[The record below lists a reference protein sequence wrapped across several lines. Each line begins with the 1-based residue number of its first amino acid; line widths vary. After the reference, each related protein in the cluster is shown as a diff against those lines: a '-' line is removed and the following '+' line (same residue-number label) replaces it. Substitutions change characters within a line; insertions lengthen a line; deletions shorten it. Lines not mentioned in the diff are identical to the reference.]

1 MLDIVRNLVSSIFG
15 KILLGIMVLSFALW
29 GVGDI
34 LTSGNSQLA
43 AKVGNEK
50 ITLDEFYNEFQKT
63 VSLYN
68 QQTSS
73 SINLKEAKDL
83 QLHNILLN
91 DLIYSRMVKD
101 YANKQ
106 NIFINDTSLKI
117 IITSLPQFKD
127 ADGLFSETKYKNYI
141 FNNFPNEEV
150 FLNEIENS
158 IYQGII
164 FENFNI
170 SSFLDKQV
178 INHLFNHEGEK
189 RSVRYFIINDED
201 LDIKLSDELLREY
214 YETEKFKYEV
224 SQKTI
229 IDYIEISLDQFVDLD
244 SIDENKIV
252 EYYNDNIN
260 LYIKEEKREI
270 EFARFR
276 DKDSANEFYKTWAQN
291 DPALIFSYME
301 NNEVELNKIQD
312 FTLSQN
318 TFTDEIANS
327 IFNLNIDDVSPP
339 LEYQGI
345 GYYVFKLLNIEEKE
359 TQLISEVEKDIKKYL
374 AEETA
379 YVEFDDTINLAD
391 EMLLNDYDLNEIMDS
406 LSKAKITKS
415 SSSDNLVNKINN
427 EEIQLSFDQ
436 PIGFLSEIIFND
448 NAAFIY
454 SISDKKESFIPEF
467 SMVKEEVKRDYI
479 ENEKKSRISS
489 MADKILIDLQFK
501 GIDKFEEYAKLNSIE
516 IKELNDLKRNDENIS
531 KESLSSIFNISLEDN
546 VKIIMNNDDI
556 GIGALIKITKPDSYI
571 SDTYY
576 SEVENNIIQNFN
588 SSLESIIGQ
597 KIIDNTDY
605 EVYSQNID
613 KLFM

>member
-1 MLDIVRNLVSSIFG
+1 
-15 KILLGIMVLSFALW
+15 
-29 GVGDI
+29 
-34 LTSGNSQLA
+34 
-43 AKVGNEK
+43 
-50 ITLDEFYNEFQKT
+50 
-63 VSLYN
+63 
-68 QQTSS
+68 
-73 SINLKEAKDL
+73 
-83 QLHNILLN
+83 
-91 DLIYSRMVKD
+91 
-101 YANKQ
+101 
-106 NIFINDTSLKI
+106 
-117 IITSLPQFKD
+117 
-127 ADGLFSETKYKNYI
+127 
-141 FNNFPNEEV
+141 
-150 FLNEIENS
+150 
-158 IYQGII
+158 
-164 FENFNI
+164 
-170 SSFLDKQV
+170 
-178 INHLFNHEGEK
+178 
-189 RSVRYFIINDED
+189 
-201 LDIKLSDELLREY
+201 
-214 YETEKFKYEV
+214 
-224 SQKTI
+224 
-229 IDYIEISLDQFVDLD
+229 
-244 SIDENKIV
+244 
-252 EYYNDNIN
+252 
-260 LYIKEEKREI
+260 
-270 EFARFR
+270 
-276 DKDSANEFYKTWAQN
+276 
-291 DPALIFSYME
+291 ME

-379 YVEFDDTINLAD
+379 YVEFDDTVNLAD

-479 ENEKKSRISS
+479 ENENKSRISS

-531 KESLSSIFNISLEDN
+531 KESLSSIFNVSLEDN
-546 VKIIMNNDDI
+546 VKIIMNNGDI
-556 GIGALIKITKPDSYI
+556 GIGALIKIAKPDSYI

-597 KIIDNTDY
+597 KIIGNTCLLYTSPSPRD
-605 EVYSQNID
+605 S
-613 KLFM
+613 

>member
-1 MLDIVRNLVSSIFG
+1 
-15 KILLGIMVLSFALW
+15 
-29 GVGDI
+29 
-34 LTSGNSQLA
+34 
-43 AKVGNEK
+43 
-50 ITLDEFYNEFQKT
+50 
-63 VSLYN
+63 
-68 QQTSS
+68 
-73 SINLKEAKDL
+73 
-83 QLHNILLN
+83 
-91 DLIYSRMVKD
+91 
-101 YANKQ
+101 
-106 NIFINDTSLKI
+106 
-117 IITSLPQFKD
+117 
-127 ADGLFSETKYKNYI
+127 
-141 FNNFPNEEV
+141 
-150 FLNEIENS
+150 
-158 IYQGII
+158 
-164 FENFNI
+164 
-170 SSFLDKQV
+170 
-178 INHLFNHEGEK
+178 
-189 RSVRYFIINDED
+189 
-201 LDIKLSDELLREY
+201 
-214 YETEKFKYEV
+214 
-224 SQKTI
+224 
-229 IDYIEISLDQFVDLD
+229 
-244 SIDENKIV
+244 
-252 EYYNDNIN
+252 
-260 LYIKEEKREI
+260 
-270 EFARFR
+270 
-276 DKDSANEFYKTWAQN
+276 
-291 DPALIFSYME
+291 ME

-345 GYYVFKLLNIEEKE
+345 GHYVFKLLNIEEKE
-359 TQLISEVEKDIKKYL
+359 TQLISEVEKDINKYL

-379 YVEFDDTINLAD
+379 YVEFDDAINLAD
-391 EMLLNDYDLNEIMDS
+391 EMLLNDYDLSEIMDS

-467 SMVKEEVKRDYI
+467 SMVKKEVKRDYI
-479 ENEKKSRISS
+479 ENENKSRISS

>member
-68 QQTSS
+68 QQTNS

-101 YANKQ
+101 YANKK
-106 NIFINDTSLKI
+106 NIFINDNSLKL
-117 IITSLPQFKD
+117 IITSLPQFKS

-150 FLNEIENS
+150 FLKEIENT
-158 IYQGII
+158 IYQGIV

-170 SSFLDKQV
+170 RNFLDEQV
-178 INHLFNHEGEK
+178 ISHLFNYEGEK
-189 RSVRYFIINDED
+189 RSVKYFILDDKD
-201 LDIKLSDELLREY
+201 LEIKLSDKLLLKY

-229 IDYIEISLDQFVDLD
+229 IDYIEISLNQFVDLD

-276 DKDSANEFYKTWAQN
+276 DKDSANEFYKTWTQN
-291 DPALIFSYME
+291 DPSLIFSYME

-312 FTLSQN
+312 FTLSRN

-359 TQLISEVEKDIKKYL
+359 IQLISEVEKDINKYL

-379 YVEFDDTINLAD
+379 YVEFDDTVNLAD

-406 LSKAKITKS
+406 LSKTKIVKS
-415 SSSDNLVNKINN
+415 SSSDNLVKKINN
-427 EEIQLSFDQ
+427 EEIKLSFDQ

-467 SMVKEEVKRDYI
+467 SMVKEEVARDYI
-479 ENEKKSRISS
+479 ENEKKSKISS

-501 GIDKFEEYAKLNSIE
+501 GIEKFEEYAKLNSLE

-531 KESLSSIFNISLEDN
+531 KESLSSIFNISLENN

>member
-63 VSLYN
+63 VSIYN
-68 QQTSS
+68 QQTNS
-73 SINLKEAKDL
+73 SIDLKEAKDL
-83 QLHNILLN
+83 QLHSILLN

-101 YANKQ
+101 YANKH
-106 NIFINDTSLKI
+106 NIFINDNSLKL
-117 IITSLPQFKD
+117 IITSLPQFKS

-150 FLNEIENS
+150 FLKEIES
-158 IYQGII
+158 TIYQGII

-170 SSFLDKQV
+170 SSFLDKKV
-178 INHLFNHEGEK
+178 ISHLFNYEGEK
-189 RSVRYFIINDED
+189 RSLKYFILNDED
-201 LDIKLSDELLREY
+201 LEIKLSDKLLKEY
-214 YETEKFKYEV
+214 YETEKSKYEV

-229 IDYIEISLDQFVDLD
+229 IDYIEINIDQFFNLD
-244 SIDENKIV
+244 SIDENKIA

-276 DKDSANEFYKTWAQN
+276 DIESANKFYSLWSQN
-291 DPALIFSYME
+291 EPALISSFME
-301 NNEVELNKIQD
+301 DNEIELNNVKD

-318 TFTDEIANS
+318 SFNDEIANS
-327 IFNLNIDDVSPP
+327 IFNLNINDVSSP

-345 GYYVFKLLNIEEKE
+345 GFYVFKLLNIEEKE
-359 TQLISEVEKDIKKYL
+359 ILLFNEVENDIRNYL
-374 AEETA
+374 AEEAA
-379 YVEFDDTINLAD
+379 YLEFDDAVNLAD
-391 EMLLNDYDLNEIMDS
+391 EMLLNDYDLNEIIDN
-406 LSKAKITKS
+406 LSNAVIINS
-415 SSSDNLVNKINN
+415 SSSESLINKINN
-427 EEIQLSFDQ
+427 EKIQLSFDQ

-448 NAAFIY
+448 NTAFIY
-454 SISDKKESFIPEF
+454 SISDKEESFIPEF
-467 SMVKEEVKRDYI
+467 SMVKEEVERDFI

-489 MADKILIDLQFK
+489 LADKILINLQFK
-501 GIDKFEEYAKLNSIE
+501 GINKFEEYAKLNNLE
-516 IKELNDLKRNDENIS
+516 IKELNDLKRNDKNIS
-531 KESLSSIFNISLEDN
+531 KESLTSIFNIDLEEN
-546 VKIIMNNDDI
+546 VKIIMNNTEI
-556 GIGALIKITKPDSYI
+556 GIGALIEVTKPDSYI

-576 SEVENNIIQNFN
+576 SEVESNIIQNFN
-588 SSLESIIGQ
+588 TSLESIIGQ
-597 KIIDNTDY
+597 KIIDNTNY

>member
-1 MLDIVRNLVSSIFG
+1 M
-15 KILLGIMVLSFALW
+15 
-29 GVGDI
+29 
-34 LTSGNSQLA
+34 
-43 AKVGNEK
+43 
-50 ITLDEFYNEFQKT
+50 
-63 VSLYN
+63 
-68 QQTSS
+68 
-73 SINLKEAKDL
+73 
-83 QLHNILLN
+83 
-91 DLIYSRMVKD
+91 
-101 YANKQ
+101 
-106 NIFINDTSLKI
+106 
-117 IITSLPQFKD
+117 
-127 ADGLFSETKYKNYI
+127 
-141 FNNFPNEEV
+141 
-150 FLNEIENS
+150 
-158 IYQGII
+158 
-164 FENFNI
+164 
-170 SSFLDKQV
+170 
-178 INHLFNHEGEK
+178 
-189 RSVRYFIINDED
+189 
-201 LDIKLSDELLREY
+201 
-214 YETEKFKYEV
+214 
-224 SQKTI
+224 
-229 IDYIEISLDQFVDLD
+229 
-244 SIDENKIV
+244 
-252 EYYNDNIN
+252 
-260 LYIKEEKREI
+260 
-270 EFARFR
+270 
-276 DKDSANEFYKTWAQN
+276 
-291 DPALIFSYME
+291 
-301 NNEVELNKIQD
+301 
-312 FTLSQN
+312 
-318 TFTDEIANS
+318 
-327 IFNLNIDDVSPP
+327 
-339 LEYQGI
+339 
-345 GYYVFKLLNIEEKE
+345 NIEEKE

-379 YVEFDDTINLAD
+379 YFEFDDTINLAD
-391 EMLLNDYDLNEIMDS
+391 EMLLNDYALNEIMDS
-406 LSKAKITKS
+406 LIKAKITKS

-467 SMVKEEVKRDYI
+467 SMIKKEVERDYI

-576 SEVENNIIQNFN
+576 SEIENNIIQNFN

>member
-1 MLDIVRNLVSSIFG
+1 
-15 KILLGIMVLSFALW
+15 
-29 GVGDI
+29 
-34 LTSGNSQLA
+34 
-43 AKVGNEK
+43 
-50 ITLDEFYNEFQKT
+50 
-63 VSLYN
+63 
-68 QQTSS
+68 
-73 SINLKEAKDL
+73 
-83 QLHNILLN
+83 
-91 DLIYSRMVKD
+91 
-101 YANKQ
+101 
-106 NIFINDTSLKI
+106 
-117 IITSLPQFKD
+117 
-127 ADGLFSETKYKNYI
+127 
-141 FNNFPNEEV
+141 
-150 FLNEIENS
+150 
-158 IYQGII
+158 
-164 FENFNI
+164 
-170 SSFLDKQV
+170 
-178 INHLFNHEGEK
+178 
-189 RSVRYFIINDED
+189 
-201 LDIKLSDELLREY
+201 
-214 YETEKFKYEV
+214 
-224 SQKTI
+224 
-229 IDYIEISLDQFVDLD
+229 
-244 SIDENKIV
+244 
-252 EYYNDNIN
+252 
-260 LYIKEEKREI
+260 
-270 EFARFR
+270 
-276 DKDSANEFYKTWAQN
+276 
-291 DPALIFSYME
+291 ME

-339 LEYQGI
+339 IEYQGI
-345 GYYVFKLLNIEEKE
+345 GYYVFKLLNIEKKE
-359 TQLISEVEKDIKKYL
+359 TQLISEVEKDIKQYL

-379 YVEFDDTINLAD
+379 YIEFDDAVNLAD
-391 EMLLNDYDLNEIMDS
+391 EMLLNDYDLSEIMDS
-406 LSKAKITKS
+406 LSEAKITKS

-467 SMVKEEVKRDYI
+467 SMVKEELERDYM

-501 GIDKFEEYAKLNSIE
+501 GVDKFEEYAKLNSIE

>member
-1 MLDIVRNLVSSIFG
+1 MYKRKYVISKKCKCG
-15 KILLGIMVLSFALW
+15 KTQPTF
-29 GVGDI
+29 
-34 LTSGNSQLA
+34 
-43 AKVGNEK
+43 
-50 ITLDEFYNEFQKT
+50 
-63 VSLYN
+63 
-68 QQTSS
+68 
-73 SINLKEAKDL
+73 
-83 QLHNILLN
+83 
-91 DLIYSRMVKD
+91 
-101 YANKQ
+101 
-106 NIFINDTSLKI
+106 
-117 IITSLPQFKD
+117 
-127 ADGLFSETKYKNYI
+127 NY
-141 FNNFPNEEV
+141 
-150 FLNEIENS
+150 
-158 IYQGII
+158 
-164 FENFNI
+164 
-170 SSFLDKQV
+170 
-178 INHLFNHEGEK
+178 EGEK
-189 RSVRYFIINDED
+189 RSLRYFILNDED

-229 IDYIEISLDQFVDLD
+229 IDYIEISLDQFVDLE
-244 SIDENKIV
+244 SIDENKII

-276 DKDSANEFYKTWAQN
+276 DKDSANEFYKTWVQN

-301 NNEVELNKIQD
+301 NNEVEINKIQD

-318 TFTDEIANS
+318 TFTDEIANT

-345 GYYVFKLLNIEEKE
+345 GYYVFKLLNIEKKE

-379 YVEFDDTINLAD
+379 YVEFDDTVNLAD

-406 LSKAKITKS
+406 LSKAEITKS

-467 SMVKEEVKRDYI
+467 SMVKEEVERDYI

-501 GIDKFEEYAKLNSIE
+501 GIDKFEEYAKLNSLE
-516 IKELNDLKRNDENIS
+516 IRELNDLKRNDENIS
-531 KESLSSIFNISLEDN
+531 KDSLSSIFNISLEDN

>member
-106 NIFINDTSLKI
+106 NIFINDASLKI
-117 IITSLPQFKD
+117 IITSLPQFKN

-150 FLNEIENS
+150 F
-158 IYQGII
+158 
-164 FENFNI
+164 
-170 SSFLDKQV
+170 
-178 INHLFNHEGEK
+178 
-189 RSVRYFIINDED
+189 
-201 LDIKLSDELLREY
+201 
-214 YETEKFKYEV
+214 
-224 SQKTI
+224 
-229 IDYIEISLDQFVDLD
+229 
-244 SIDENKIV
+244 
-252 EYYNDNIN
+252 
-260 LYIKEEKREI
+260 
-270 EFARFR
+270 
-276 DKDSANEFYKTWAQN
+276 
-291 DPALIFSYME
+291 
-301 NNEVELNKIQD
+301 
-312 FTLSQN
+312 
-318 TFTDEIANS
+318 
-327 IFNLNIDDVSPP
+327 
-339 LEYQGI
+339 
-345 GYYVFKLLNIEEKE
+345 
-359 TQLISEVEKDIKKYL
+359 
-374 AEETA
+374 
-379 YVEFDDTINLAD
+379 
-391 EMLLNDYDLNEIMDS
+391 LNEIMDS

-454 SISDKKESFIPEF
+454 SISDKKKSFIPEF
-467 SMVKEEVKRDYI
+467 SMVKDEVVRDYI

-531 KESLSSIFNISLEDN
+531 KDSLSSIFNIGLEDN

-556 GIGALIKITKPDSYI
+556 GIGALKKITKPDSYI

>member
-50 ITLDEFYNEFQKT
+50 ITLDEFYNEIQKT

-68 QQTSS
+68 QQTNS

-91 DLIYSRMVKD
+91 DMIYSSMVKD
-101 YANKQ
+101 YANNNK
-106 NIFINDTSLKI
+106 IFINDNSLKL
-117 IITSLPQFKD
+117 IITSLPQFKS

-150 FLNEIENS
+150 FLKEIENT

-170 SSFLDKQV
+170 SNFLDKQV
-178 INHLFNHEGEK
+178 ISHLFNYEGEK
-189 RSVRYFIINDED
+189 RSVKYFILDDED
-201 LDIKLSDELLREY
+201 LEIKLSDELLLKY
-214 YETEKFKYEV
+214 YETEKLKYEV

-244 SIDENKIV
+244 SIDENKII
-252 EYYNDNIN
+252 EYYDDNIN
-260 LYIKEEKREI
+260 LYIKEEKREL

-276 DKDSANEFYKTWAQN
+276 DKESANEFYNVWSQN
-291 DPALIFSYME
+291 DPELIFSFMK
-301 NNEVELNKIQD
+301 NNEVELNKLQN
-312 FTLSQN
+312 FKLSEN
-318 TFTDEIANS
+318 SFNDEIANS
-327 IFNLNIDDVSPP
+327 IFNLNINDVSSP

-345 GYYVFKLLNIEEKE
+345 GFYVFKLLNIEEKE
-359 TQLISEVEKDIKKYL
+359 TQLINEVKNEIKKYL
-374 AEETA
+374 AEEAA
-379 YVEFDDTINLAD
+379 YVEFDDTVNLAD
-391 EMLLNDYDLNEIMDS
+391 EMLLNDYDLNEIMDN
-406 LSKAKITKS
+406 LSNAEIVNS
-415 SSSDNLVNKINN
+415 SSSESLINRINN
-427 EEIQLSFDQ
+427 EQIQLSFDQ

-454 SISDKKESFIPEF
+454 SISDKEESFIPEF
-467 SMVKEEVKRDYI
+467 SIIKEEVERDYI

-489 MADKILIDLQFK
+489 LADKILIDLQFK
-501 GIDKFEEYAKLNSIE
+501 GVNKFEEYAKLNNLE
-516 IKELNDLKRNDENIS
+516 IKELINLKRNDNNFS
-531 KESLSSIFNISLEDN
+531 KDSITSIFNINLEDN
-546 VKIIMNNDDI
+546 VKIVMDNTDI
-556 GIGALIKITKPDSYI
+556 GIGALIEIIKPDSYI

-576 SEVENNIIQNFN
+576 SEIENNIIQNFN
-588 SSLESIIGQ
+588 TSLESIIGQ

>member
-189 RSVRYFIINDED
+189 RSVKYFIINDED
-201 LDIKLSDELLREY
+201 LDIELNDELLREY

-229 IDYIEISLDQFVDLD
+229 IDYIEISLDQFVNLD

-252 EYYNDNIN
+252 EY
-260 LYIKEEKREI
+260 L
-270 EFARFR
+270 
-276 DKDSANEFYKTWAQN
+276 S
-291 DPALIFSYME
+291 LIH
-301 NNEVELNKIQD
+301 I
-312 FTLSQN
+312 
-318 TFTDEIANS
+318 
-327 IFNLNIDDVSPP
+327 
-339 LEYQGI
+339 
-345 GYYVFKLLNIEEKE
+345 
-359 TQLISEVEKDIKKYL
+359 
-374 AEETA
+374 
-379 YVEFDDTINLAD
+379 
-391 EMLLNDYDLNEIMDS
+391 
-406 LSKAKITKS
+406 
-415 SSSDNLVNKINN
+415 
-427 EEIQLSFDQ
+427 
-436 PIGFLSEIIFND
+436 
-448 NAAFIY
+448 
-454 SISDKKESFIPEF
+454 
-467 SMVKEEVKRDYI
+467 
-479 ENEKKSRISS
+479 
-489 MADKILIDLQFK
+489 
-501 GIDKFEEYAKLNSIE
+501 
-516 IKELNDLKRNDENIS
+516 
-531 KESLSSIFNISLEDN
+531 
-546 VKIIMNNDDI
+546 
-556 GIGALIKITKPDSYI
+556 
-571 SDTYY
+571 
-576 SEVENNIIQNFN
+576 
-588 SSLESIIGQ
+588 
-597 KIIDNTDY
+597 
-605 EVYSQNID
+605 
-613 KLFM
+613 

>member
-50 ITLDEFYNEFQKT
+50 ITLDEFYNEIQKT

-68 QQTSS
+68 QQTNS

-91 DLIYSRMVKD
+91 DMIYSSMVKD
-101 YANKQ
+101 YANNNK
-106 NIFINDTSLKI
+106 IFINDNSLKL
-117 IITSLPQFKD
+117 IITSLPQFKS

-150 FLNEIENS
+150 FLKEIENT

-170 SSFLDKQV
+170 SNFLDKQV
-178 INHLFNHEGEK
+178 ISHLFNYEGEK
-189 RSVRYFIINDED
+189 RSVKYFILDDED
-201 LDIKLSDELLREY
+201 LEIKLSDELLLKY
-214 YETEKFKYEV
+214 YETEKLKYEV

-244 SIDENKIV
+244 SIDENKII
-252 EYYNDNIN
+252 EYYDDNIN
-260 LYIKEEKREI
+260 LYIKEEKREL

-276 DKDSANEFYKTWAQN
+276 DKESANEFYNVWSQN
-291 DPALIFSYME
+291 DPELIFSFMK
-301 NNEVELNKIQD
+301 NNEVELNKLQN
-312 FTLSQN
+312 FKLSEN
-318 TFTDEIANS
+318 SFNDEIANS
-327 IFNLNIDDVSPP
+327 IFNLNINDVSSP

-345 GYYVFKLLNIEEKE
+345 GFYVFKLLNIEEKE
-359 TQLISEVEKDIKKYL
+359 TQLINEVKNEIKKYL
-374 AEETA
+374 AEEAA
-379 YVEFDDTINLAD
+379 YVEFDDTVNLAD
-391 EMLLNDYDLNEIMDS
+391 EMLLNDYDLNEIMDN
-406 LSKAKITKS
+406 LSNAEIVNS
-415 SSSDNLVNKINN
+415 SSSESLINRINN
-427 EEIQLSFDQ
+427 EQIQLSFDQ

-454 SISDKKESFIPEF
+454 SISDKEESFIPEF
-467 SMVKEEVKRDYI
+467 SIIKEEVERDYI

-489 MADKILIDLQFK
+489 LADKILIDLQFK
-501 GIDKFEEYAKLNSIE
+501 GFNKFEEYAKLNNLE
-516 IKELNDLKRNDENIS
+516 IKELKNLKRNDNNFS
-531 KESLSSIFNISLEDN
+531 KDSITSIFNINLEDN
-546 VKIIMNNDDI
+546 VKIVMDNTDI
-556 GIGALIKITKPDSYI
+556 GIGALIEIIKPDSYI

-576 SEVENNIIQNFN
+576 SEIENNIIQNFN
-588 SSLESIIGQ
+588 TSLESIIGQ

>member
-15 KILLGIMVLSFALW
+15 KILLAIMVLSFALW

-127 ADGLFSETKYKNYI
+127 ADGLFSETKYKNFI

-170 SSFLDKQV
+170 SSFLEKQV
-178 INHLFNHEGEK
+178 INHLFNYEGEK
-189 RSVRYFIINDED
+189 RSIRYFIINDEN
-201 LDIKLSDELLREY
+201 LNIKLSDELLREY
-214 YETEKFKYEV
+214 YELEKFKYEV

-229 IDYIEISLDQFVDLD
+229 IDYIEINLDQFVDLD
-244 SIDENKIV
+244 TIDENKIV

-260 LYIKEEKREI
+260 LYIKEEMREI

-276 DKDSANEFYKTWAQN
+276 DKDSANEFYKTWTEN
-291 DPALIFSYME
+291 DPALIFSYMQ
-301 NNEVELNKIQD
+301 NNEVDLNKIQD

-318 TFTDEIANS
+318 TFTDEIANF

-339 LEYQGI
+339 LEYQDI
-345 GYYVFKLLNIEEKE
+345 GFYVFKLLNIKEKE

-379 YVEFDDTINLAD
+379 YVEFDDTVNLAD

-436 PIGFLSEIIFND
+436 PVGFLSEIIFND

-467 SMVKEEVKRDYI
+467 SVVKEEVERDYI
-479 ENEKKSRISS
+479 ENEKKSQISS

-516 IKELNDLKRNDENIS
+516 VKEFNDLKRNDKNIS

-546 VKIIMNNDDI
+546 VKIIMNNDEI
-556 GIGALIKITKPDSYI
+556 GIGSLIKITKPDSYI

-597 KIIDNTDY
+597 EIINTTDY